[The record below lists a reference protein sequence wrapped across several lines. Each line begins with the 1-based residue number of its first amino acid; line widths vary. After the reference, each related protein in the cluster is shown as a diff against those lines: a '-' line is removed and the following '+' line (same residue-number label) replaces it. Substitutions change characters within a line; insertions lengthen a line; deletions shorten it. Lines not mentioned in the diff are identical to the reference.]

1 MPPRV
6 RFERQEIIEAAFALA
21 KTEGLDAITARRVAA
36 ALGSSVA
43 PLYAQFT
50 TIDHLVEAVVQHTLG
65 ISQEFLEREQRLA
78 AARDRQSSTFEVI
91 GRASLAFAR
100 EYPVL
105 MRELV
110 LKPNPWLPASEQQDQ
125 QLIDLMGDDPELA
138 DWDRDERK
146 RLLLQMRAFQLGLT
160 LMTVNQQVPD
170 WAHEIDLEE
179 LLMETGAELVLAR
192 QQSNNRREQ

>member
-1 MPPRV
+1 MPPSV

-21 KTEGLDAITARRVAA
+21 KTEGLEAITARRVAA

-50 TIDHLVEAVVQHTLG
+50 TIEHLVEAVVQHTLG
-65 ISQEFLEREQRLA
+65 ISQEFLENEQRLA
-78 AARDRQSSTFEVI
+78 ADRDRESNIFEVI

-105 MRELV
+105 MRDLV
-110 LKPNPWLPASEQQDQ
+110 LKPNPWLKASEQQDE

-138 DWDRDERK
+138 GRDRDERK
-146 RLLLQMRAFQLGLT
+146 RLLLQMKAFQLGLV
-160 LMTVNQQVPD
+160 LMTANQQVPD
-170 WAHEIDLEE
+170 WAREIDLEE
-179 LLMETGAELVLAR
+179 LLMETGADLVLAR
-192 QQSNNRREQ
+192 QQRNDRREK